1 MKTLKDLHRHL
12 QATFDQI
19 DGRCRH
25 GAPDSY
31 TGLDATQLA
40 EEAQR
45 LAYRFGYDAE
55 MTPTT
60 TAHEALRLVGR
71 LIAWADALRTK
82 DRPLTVPEVATFLRV
97 RPDKVLSWVRS
108 GRLRGYNVA
117 EKEKGR
123 PKYRVNREDL
133 ESFVQQRAVTQP
145 APKVQPAGHRQIPM
159 PKWKPRS

>member
-19 DGRCRH
+19 DGWCRH
-25 GAPDSY
+25 GAPDVY
-31 TGLDATQLA
+31 TGLNAAELA
-40 EEAQR
+40 EESQR

-55 MTPTT
+55 MTPTM
-60 TAHEALRLVGR
+60 TAHEALRLVGK
-71 LIAWADALRTK
+71 LLAWVDTLRTK
-82 DRPLTVPEVATFLRV
+82 DRPLTVPEVAIFLRV

-117 EKEKGR
+117 EKENGR

-133 ESFVQQRAVTQP
+133 ESFVQRRAVMQP
-145 APKVQPAGHRQIPM
+145 APRGRPAGRRRIPVIAR
-159 PKWKPRS
+159 PHL